1 MPGSSITI
9 TGKQLISLLQKDGWI
24 IRRRARHGLSLS
36 KCVDG
41 TNIVTIVPYSRA
53 VLPAGTLSA
62 ILGDKQTG
70 IGRNGLLDLINKY
83 K

>member
-1 MPGSSITI
+1 MPGSSVTI
-9 TGKQLISLLQKDGWI
+9 TGKQLIALLQKNGWI

-36 KCVDG
+36 RCIDG
-41 TNIVTIVPYSRA
+41 TNKVTVVPYTRA
-53 VLPAGTLSA
+53 ILPAGTLSA

-70 IGRNGLLDLINKY
+70 IGRNGLLELIDKY